1 MELLEYLAIDT
12 IGAIRI
18 LKPGS
23 MQVKIR
29 QKMDR
34 TTEPLILDS
43 EPQGMPPSIKRHRQC
58 LFCGNLLVSPGHN
71 DNYHPKCSLI
81 LFNSSKTPRFC
92 IDRPKIREIALGQLG
107 RGESLTGFQ
116 EKFSLKHRKDRKT
129 IAAPLSYFV
138 AKPQPTAPELSEL
151 VNLEGAY
158 MLFARVLGVLL
169 IHMADVVIILARETL
184 E

>member
-1 MELLEYLAIDT
+1 MNGCESGLWNSSLRESL
-12 IGAIRI
+12 
-18 LKPGS
+18 
-23 MQVKIR
+23 
-29 QKMDR
+29 
-34 TTEPLILDS
+34 
-43 EPQGMPPSIKRHRQC
+43 SIKRHRQC